1 MTLSQ
6 IADYADLITAA
17 GVVLS
22 LLFVAFEMHSSNRQA
37 KRANMQSMLTGIRQ
51 LKHWGRDPH
60 TVEILVRGR
69 ESFQQLT
76 PAEKFVFANYTEE
89 CFAAY
94 DSFLLV
100 RDSNLLRA
108 GEAERAGRGAFRD
121 FVSYPGAREW
131 WHQSGMQTRWPTHLV
146 KAIETVVAEAE
157 AKVS

>member
-100 RDSNLLRA
+100 RDSKPV
-108 GEAERAGRGAFRD
+108 AGRR
-121 FVSYPGAREW
+121 SRTRRARGF
-131 WHQSGMQTRWPTHLV
+131 S
-146 KAIETVVAEAE
+146 
-157 AKVS
+157 